1 MSNYLFGFR
10 PKYEE
15 RFFWSFK
22 EILDP
27 TSSKEEFNLSNAD
40 ILTIALAMPNY
51 SSPLIENNN
60 WKEANVSK
68 LLDLI
73 VKRFHSFI
81 CVETISSEFSIE
93 KRNNFIAKLLA
104 VVEMTSP
111 RYLKLLE
118 LYTSQANNL
127 LAPVKTESNSK
138 NRFNDTPQNNGT
150 YEEDPF
156 TTNISFLDSI
166 SKTDVD
172 TIMGRL
178 REIEGNYNNVLLNW
192 SNEFQ
197 SLFIEEDNI

>member
-51 SSPLIENNN
+51 TSPLIENNN

-127 LAPVKTESNSK
+127 LAPVQTESNSK